1 MNPRCY
7 RCLKR
12 RVLTDRLCSVCIFQ
26 GRANLRPP
34 PPQNDKTYHPDFDRL
49 MDLKWSQHSTNNTAR
64 DPT

>member
-1 MNPRCY
+1 VNPRCY

-34 PPQNDKTYHPDFDRL
+34 PPQNDKTYHQIL
-49 MDLKWSQHSTNNTAR
+49 IV
-64 DPT
+64 